1 MAGGKLPSYI
11 DQAADAEALAV
22 AVVKANQY
30 PVVDVSIRRT
40 AVRVADLERRIAE
53 LERKLG

>member
-11 DQAADAEALAV
+11 DQAADAEALA
-22 AVVKANQY
+22 AARLKANQY
-30 PVVDVSIRRT
+30 PAVDVSIRRT
-40 AVRVADLERRIAE
+40 AVRVADLEARVAE